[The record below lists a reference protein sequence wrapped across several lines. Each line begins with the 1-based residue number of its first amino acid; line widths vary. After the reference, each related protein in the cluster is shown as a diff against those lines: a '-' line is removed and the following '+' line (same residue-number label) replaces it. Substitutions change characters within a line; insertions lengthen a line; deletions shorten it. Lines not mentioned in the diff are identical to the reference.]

1 MSFLF
6 DMPHLYYVAEEGSR
20 SHLRLSLV
28 TVLDNFVDHA
38 AHLENFDEGWR
49 TFMRQYLSSVQHI
62 VGQQAV
68 VRASK
73 GADTASVPTS
83 FLEELEALR
92 KKVEELSDEV
102 SDQCFMALQETS
114 AHTIFASQ
122 RVKLRS
128 ELNEQIA
135 ETNVLR
141 ALPSGRSPELPRK
154 VRQLARSAV
163 PSTDSRDPPAVSQLV
178 AQVGQYRGES
188 PRRPL
193 FASANASPLPR
204 TSRD

>member
-1 MSFLF
+1 MSFLS
-6 DMPHLYYVAEEGSR
+6 DSARLCYVADEGSR

-28 TVLDNFVDHA
+28 TALDNFVDHA

-114 AHTIFASQ
+114 AHTISASQ

-141 ALPSGRSPELPRK
+141 ALPSGRSPESPRK
-154 VRQLARSAV
+154 VRQLARSAG
-163 PSTDSRDPPAVSQLV
+163 PSTDSRDPPTVSQLV
-178 AQVGQYRGES
+178 AQVGQHRGE
-188 PRRPL
+188 PPHRPL
-193 FASANASPLPR
+193 SACADPTPPLR